1 MFDIV
6 SMRYIFHHVALFMFS
21 DLPRVL
27 NMPVRI
33 FLPRNMEG
41 HIKCSVEA
49 NPPFTLIVWTKNERI
64 IDFTHTSRLK
74 LNKDGTL
81 VINDV
86 DDNDEGRYTC
96 TPYSPLGAGRSSSV
110 VQIHVRGQYSFL
122 LFYIVGFT
130 FLVDNSIEHPYVYGN
145 SYAVF
150 CKIVSWNLHRK
161 GQICGKVATTT
172 RKTSKDSLQDDRLNM
187 RFR

>member
-1 MFDIV
+1 MGF
-6 SMRYIFHHVALFMFS
+6 IFHHHVVLFMFS

-110 VQIHVRGQYSFL
+110 VQIHVRGQYTFYCSIHRVFYAWEFL
-122 LFYIVGFT
+122 CCVLQ
-130 FLVDNSIEHPYVYGN
+130 NSILGFAEKMPNFWESLNNNERY
-145 SYAVF
+145 SYMSNAA
-150 CKIVSWNLHRK
+150 S
-161 GQICGKVATTT
+161 
-172 RKTSKDSLQDDRLNM
+172 NM
-187 RFR
+187 TGF

>member
-1 MFDIV
+1 
-6 SMRYIFHHVALFMFS
+6 MFS

-86 DDNDEGRYTC
+86 DDNDEGTLHVHAVLTAR
-96 TPYSPLGAGRSSSV
+96 GRKEL
-110 VQIHVRGQYSFL
+110 VRRTDPRQRSAL
-122 LFYIVGFT
+122 L
-130 FLVDNSIEHPYVYGN
+130 LLLELYV
-145 SYAVF
+145 
-150 CKIVSWNLHRK
+150 
-161 GQICGKVATTT
+161 
-172 RKTSKDSLQDDRLNM
+172 
-187 RFR
+187 

>member
-1 MFDIV
+1 MQTKTSHPINMVTLTSKCHAD
-6 SMRYIFHHVALFMFS
+6 HVVLFMFS

-110 VQIHVRGQYSFL
+110 VQIHVRGQHSFY
-122 LFYIVGFT
+122 F
-130 FLVDNSIEHPYVYGN
+130 
-145 SYAVF
+145 YAV
-150 CKIVSWNLHRK
+150 CL
-161 GQICGKVATTT
+161 
-172 RKTSKDSLQDDRLNM
+172 SLRTKYY
-187 RFR
+187 

>member
-1 MFDIV
+1 MLAPLLEGWRPSYRNPESAPERSSCINLYPTSHLCLVLHFLMFLFLQ
-6 SMRYIFHHVALFMFS
+6 RCLLFIFSDLPRVYCLLFMFS

-86 DDNDEGRYTC
+86 DANDEGRYTC

-110 VQIHVRGQYSFL
+110 VQIHVRGQHSFL
-122 LFYIVGFT
+122 L
-130 FLVDNSIEHPYVYGN
+130 SILELYVCVY
-145 SYAVF
+145 
-150 CKIVSWNLHRK
+150 
-161 GQICGKVATTT
+161 
-172 RKTSKDSLQDDRLNM
+172 
-187 RFR
+187 

>member
-1 MFDIV
+1 
-6 SMRYIFHHVALFMFS
+6 MFS

-110 VQIHVRGQYSFL
+110 VQIHVRGQH
-122 LFYIVGFT
+122 LFYFST
-130 FLVDNSIEHPYVYGN
+130 LELYV
-145 SYAVF
+145 
-150 CKIVSWNLHRK
+150 
-161 GQICGKVATTT
+161 
-172 RKTSKDSLQDDRLNM
+172 
-187 RFR
+187 

>member
-1 MFDIV
+1 MI
-6 SMRYIFHHVALFMFS
+6 S

-110 VQIHVRGQYSFL
+110 VQIHVRGQHSFYFSTL
-122 LFYIVGFT
+122 VTERTSISGLDMVG
-130 FLVDNSIEHPYVYGN
+130 E
-145 SYAVF
+145 AVHNGH
-150 CKIVSWNLHRK
+150 I
-161 GQICGKVATTT
+161 
-172 RKTSKDSLQDDRLNM
+172 
-187 RFR
+187 